1 MEPYRHEQEL
11 QLLQNIST
19 ILDQSIDM
27 RSVVQPIL
35 QALDDHLGFRH
46 GTITLLRRE
55 DGEILIESA
64 HGLSPALAQATRYKL
79 GEGVTG
85 QVILTGKPIIVPR
98 TADSPLFLGKTRY
111 GKNAATAF
119 ICVPIKEAQEVVGAL
134 SVFRST
140 EDEAVLKE
148 DEAILSIVASMVAR
162 AALLRRQILEQ
173 QDSLREENRQLKEEL
188 KRMYHPANIIG
199 NSREMEL
206 VYSQISQVAES
217 SATVLITG
225 ATGTG
230 KELVAQAIHYASN
243 RSKGPFIHV
252 HCAALPEGLIESE
265 LFGHVK
271 GAFTGAMVDR
281 KGRFEL
287 ADGGTI
293 FLDEIGE
300 VPLAI
305 QAKLLRVIQEREFER
320 VGGTQTIKVDVRIV
334 AATHRD
340 LSAMVEKNLFR
351 EDLFYRLN
359 VFPIYVPA
367 LVKRKADIILLA
379 EHFVKKYA
387 ALSSKTITSLSNQA
401 VDRLMSYRWPGN
413 VRELEN
419 CMERAVL
426 LTDGPILQSS
436 ALPATVQ
443 SAGSDPCELDPVDG
457 PIPASGNLEEMVGSY
472 EKAIIIEALKATHY
486 NAAAAARALH
496 TTPRI
501 LSYKVKTYGIKRP

>member
-1 MEPYRHEQEL
+1 
-11 QLLQNIST
+11 
-19 ILDQSIDM
+19 
-27 RSVVQPIL
+27 
-35 QALDDHLGFRH
+35 
-46 GTITLLRRE
+46 
-55 DGEILIESA
+55 
-64 HGLSPALAQATRYKL
+64 
-79 GEGVTG
+79 
-85 QVILTGKPIIVPR
+85 
-98 TADSPLFLGKTRY
+98 
-111 GKNAATAF
+111 
-119 ICVPIKEAQEVVGAL
+119 
-134 SVFRST
+134 
-140 EDEAVLKE
+140 
-148 DEAILSIVASMVAR
+148 
-162 AALLRRQILEQ
+162 
-173 QDSLREENRQLKEEL
+173 
-188 KRMYHPANIIG
+188 
-199 NSREMEL
+199 
-206 VYSQISQVAES
+206 
-217 SATVLITG
+217 
-225 ATGTG
+225 
-230 KELVAQAIHYASN
+230 
-243 RSKGPFIHV
+243 PFIRV
-252 HCAALPEGLIESE
+252 YCAALPEGLIESE

-472 EKAIIIEALKATHY
+472 EKAIITEALKATHY